1 MPEVYLNAIAFAVGD
16 RLEHNTPEVLKQS
29 VEECERLV
37 KKTGVSSRPIAL
49 PGQYTS
55 DLALAAADSLF
66 AKQEL
71 DRQAIKALLVCTQT
85 PDHLIP
91 GVSSYLHG
99 KLGLSENCFTLDINQ
114 GCSGFIMGTQTITA
128 LLQSL
133 ASPGL
138 LINADTY
145 SRLIRPDDLTTR
157 LLFGDAAT
165 ASLYSTKPG
174 GLRVIYSRSFA
185 DGSGYEAFV
194 AYGSALREDKGKTR
208 GIHMNG
214 AGILNFA
221 LSKVPE
227 SIHCALEDNGL
238 QIEQL
243 RMIAFHQA
251 NSFVI
256 GKLAQKLRLRPD
268 QAPQNCHTLGNAVSA
283 SIPLLLREQWP
294 SLKRGDL
301 VMAAGFGVGLSWGV
315 SLFEFVGHEAH

>member
-1 MPEVYLNAIAFAVGD
+1 MPEVYLNAIASAVGG

-29 VEECERLV
+29 VEECMRLV
-37 KKTGVSSRPIAL
+37 KKTGVSSRPIVL

-55 DLALAAADSLF
+55 DLAFAAVDSLF
-66 AKQEL
+66 AKQDL
-71 DRQAIKALLVCTQT
+71 DRQAIRALLVCTQT

-91 GVSSYLHG
+91 GVSSRLHG

-114 GCSGFIMGTQTITA
+114 GCSGFITGTQTIAA

-133 ASPGL
+133 TGPGL

-145 SRLIRPDDLTTR
+145 SRLIRPGDLTTR

-165 ASLYSTKPG
+165 ASLYSAKPT
-174 GLRVIYSRSFA
+174 GLRVIYNRSFA

-194 AYGSALREDKGKTR
+194 AYGSALREDQDKAG
-208 GIHMNG
+208 GIHMDG

-238 QIEQL
+238 KIEQL

-256 GKLAQKLRLRPD
+256 GKLAQKLHLRPD
-268 QAPQNCHTLGNAVSA
+268 QTPQNCHALGNTVSA

-294 SLKRGDL
+294 GLNRGDL

-315 SLFEFVGHEAH
+315 TLFEFVGHETH